1 MLKLIS
7 IVYFLLFILSFN
19 LVKGQSYYYK
29 NYTAD
34 NGLPSS
40 EAFHVIQDKKGFIWI
55 ATNQGVSRF
64 DGYEFTNYDTQSGLP
79 RNTILELFEDEIGR
93 IWFISIT
100 GELSYFENDSIHIY
114 PYNHL
119 ILEKNSKYQNSP
131 LKKSF
136 YTDSLNN
143 VYIGFNRN
151 ALVHISSE
159 GQSSYVEERDGGNRQ
174 VIKAMSNNH
183 VVFSSYYR
191 FLDGVEIQ
199 FEKEE
204 NDIIIDQEF
213 SFDIRFIACFI
224 KDGYL
229 FATKNRLFFLNKKGE
244 LSTFLFENDIL
255 WISEDEG
262 HNIWMGFM
270 QGGVKM
276 FSSGNFND
284 EKKEFLKSHS
294 ISSVLIDREKGCWV
308 STIEKGVYYFPMI
321 SIRNY
326 TNSSSIRFEKV
337 HQVEKVGGEIWFVGN
352 SNRLFEFSNTIKE
365 KMLLNPENKVDQ
377 YVFIKSIGD
386 TLLYSF
392 FGESKYR
399 SKVIYKK
406 REIWSHRRV
415 LRDIIVNDKNTII
428 ISSYKFINLNYIGNS
443 KNIRR
448 YRSDRYSNIYSLLQ
462 ISKNKILYGTNN
474 GLFQFSLATGKI
486 EPVDFSLLLRTRMNH
501 LVKDKKQ
508 DVVWIG
514 TKGEGLL
521 RLEGEKVSQVS
532 MKEGLLGNSVNHV
545 EQSDSILWLAT
556 NNGIVKLFLNDESN
570 FIYTKDSSSVLME
583 TFTRANGLMNNEI
596 YDIALNDGS
605 VYAGTNNGL
614 SYFKQELIGK
624 NNIAPPVYFTEI
636 KVMGKDT
643 LIQDSYE
650 LNYDQNYLEFNFVGL
665 SYQRENFLKYEYI
678 LEGVNSDWVETENR
692 SVQFPML
699 PPGDYVFKVKAY
711 NRSGVESEQV
721 QQVSFKINKAFYQT
735 LFFKMGIAFI
745 TLILLSLIFVYIF
758 YVKMREVKKRDL
770 VKDELNKFRQRALSA
785 QMNPHFIYNSLNS
798 VQSYILKNDREKSS
812 TYLAKFGKLMR
823 RILENSQ
830 NPVISL
836 HEEIEA
842 LKIYIEMELA
852 RFRDSF
858 KFYLTIDKDV
868 EISQINVPPLII
880 QPYVENAIH
889 HGLRMKKGEK
899 NLWIN
904 IFRQEDNVC
913 IVIEDDGIGR
923 KESQR
928 IRELSNNRLKSFG
941 TEITDK
947 RLNLFKELY
956 KNDVEI
962 KIVDIEDLNNESKK
976 GTRVEIYI
984 KSLD

>member
-40 EAFHVIQDKKGFIWI
+40 EVFHVIQDKKGFIWI

-64 DGYEFTNYDTQSGLP
+64 DGYEFTNFDTQSGLP
-79 RNTILELFEDEIGR
+79 RNTILEIFEDEIGR
-93 IWFISIT
+93 IWFISLT
-100 GELSYFENDSIHIY
+100 GELSWFENDSIHIY
-114 PYNHL
+114 LYNDV
-119 ILEKNSKYQNSP
+119 ILKKNSKNRSSP

-143 VYIGFNRN
+143 LYIGFNRN

-159 GQSSYVEERDGGNRQ
+159 GQSSYVEERDGSNRQ
-174 VIKAMSNNH
+174 VIKAMPNNH

-191 FLDGVEIQ
+191 SLDGVEIQ

-229 FATKNRLFFLNKKGE
+229 FATKNRLFFLNKNGE
-244 LSTFLFENDIL
+244 LSTFLFKNDIL
-255 WISEDEG
+255 WISEDED

-276 FSSGNFND
+276 FFSGNLND

-308 STIEKGVYYFPMI
+308 STIEKGVYYFPLI
-321 SIRNY
+321 NIKNY
-326 TNSSSIRFEKV
+326 TNSISIPFEKV
-337 HQVEKVGGEIWFVGN
+337 HQVEKVGEKIWFIGN
-352 SNRLFEFSNTIKE
+352 TNSLFEFSDTIKE
-365 KMLLNPENKVDQ
+365 KMPLNPEDKVDQ
-377 YVFIKSIGD
+377 YIFIKSIGD

-392 FGESKYR
+392 FGSSKYR
-399 SKVIYKK
+399 SKAIYKS
-406 REIWSHRRV
+406 REIWSHMRPSK
-415 LRDIIVNDKNTII
+415 DIVINDKNSII
-428 ISSYKFINLNYIGNS
+428 RSYKHINHNGNS
-443 KNIRR
+443 KNMGRS
-448 YRSDRYSNIYSLLQ
+448 YRSDRYSTIYSLLQ
-462 ISKNKILYGTNN
+462 ISKNKILFGTNN
-474 GLFQFSLATGKI
+474 GLFEFSLATEKI
-486 EPVDFSLLLRTRMNH
+486 KSVDFSPLLRTRINH
-501 LVKDKKQ
+501 IVKDKNS
-508 DVVWIG
+508 DIIWIG
-514 TKGEGLL
+514 TKGAGLL
-521 RLEGEKVSQVS
+521 RVQGERVEQITMVD
-532 MKEGLLGNSVNHV
+532 GLPGNSVNHI
-545 EQSDSILWLAT
+545 EQKDSILWLAT
-556 NNGIVKLFLNDESN
+556 NNGIAKVFLQKNGDFCFVKN
-570 FIYTKDSSSVLME
+570 SSSVLME
-583 TFTRANGLMNNEI
+583 TYTRANGLMNNEI
-596 YDIALNDGS
+596 YDIALNDGY

-614 SYFKQELIGK
+614 SYFKQELTGK

-721 QQVSFKINKAFYQT
+721 QQVSFKINKAYYQT
-735 LFFKMGIAFI
+735 VLFKIGIVFI
-745 TLILLSLIFVYIF
+745 TLILLSLIFAYIF
-758 YVKMREVKKRDL
+758 YVRMREVKKRDL

-812 TYLAKFGKLMR
+812 TYLSKFGKLMR

-868 EISQINVPPLII
+868 EISKISVPPLII

-904 IFRQEDNVC
+904 IFRQEDNIC

-928 IRELSNNRLKSFG
+928 IREHSNNRLKSFG

-962 KIVDIEDLNNESKK
+962 KIVDIEDLDNESKK

>member
-64 DGYEFTNYDTQSGLP
+64 DGYEFTNFDTHSGLP

-93 IWFISIT
+93 IWFVSLT
-100 GELSYFENDSIHIY
+100 GELSWFENDSIHVY
-114 PYNHL
+114 PYNNL
-119 ILEKNSKYQNSP
+119 IVDMNIRYQGRP

-136 YTDSLNN
+136 YVDSLNQ
-143 VYIGFNRN
+143 VYLGFNKRP
-151 ALVHISSE
+151 LIHITTTGE
-159 GQSSYVEERDGGNRQ
+159 LEEVKSKRGVDMQVLKEMPNR
-174 VIKAMSNNH
+174 KL
-183 VVFSSYYR
+183 VFSSYLNLIKG
-191 FLDGVEIQ
+191 FEIQ
-199 FEKEE
+199 IEDKP
-204 NDIIIDQEF
+204 DIIIRKEF
-213 SFDIRFIACFI
+213 KYIHRFIASTVQ
-224 KDGYL
+224 DGYVYARNNVL
-229 FATKNRLFFLNKKGE
+229 FYINNEKILKKYVFDK
-244 LSTFLFENDIL
+244 SII
-255 WISEDEG
+255 WISQDSIG
-262 HNIWMGFM
+262 NVWLGFM
-270 QGGVKM
+270 HGGAKV
-276 FSSGNFND
+276 FSNCDF
-284 EKKEFLKSHS
+284 S
-294 ISSVLIDREKGCWV
+294 ICLYELLMDYSVSSVVMDNEGGYWV
-308 STIEKGVYYFPMI
+308 SSIEKGVFYFPEI
-321 SIRNY
+321 NIKTYSDRNGIQFY
-326 TNSSSIRFEKV
+326 MVN
-337 HQVEKVGGEIWFVGN
+337 QVEEYKNEILFVGN
-352 SNRLFEFSNTIKE
+352 ANSLFKIDNESFNVKKLFNEINE
-365 KMLLNPENKVDQ
+365 INEYAML
-377 YVFIKSIGD
+377 KSMGD
-386 TLLYSF
+386 FLVYSF
-392 FGESKYR
+392 FGDLE
-399 SKVIYKK
+399 K
-406 REIWSHRRV
+406 R
-415 LRDIIVNDKNTII
+415 L
-428 ISSYKFINLNYIGNS
+428 F
-443 KNIRR
+443 
-448 YRSDRYSNIYSLLQ
+448 
-462 ISKNKILYGTNN
+462 ISKNGEKVWSHLELARDLIFVGRDSLIKSYRHVFFVDISKDNYGMPFKSGKFEDIFCLLELSKGKIWLGTEN
-474 GLFQFSLATGKI
+474 GLHEFSMATKEI
-486 EPVDFSLLLRTRMNH
+486 KPINFSSLLRNRINH
-501 LVKDKKQ
+501 IVKDKNS
-508 DVVWIG
+508 DIIWIG
-514 TKGEGLL
+514 TKGAGLL
-521 RLEGEKVSQVS
+521 RVQGETVEQITIVD
-532 MKEGLLGNSVNHV
+532 GLPGNSVNHI
-545 EQSDSILWLAT
+545 EQKDSILWLAT
-556 NNGIVKLFLNDESN
+556 NNGIAKVFLNKNGAFS
-570 FIYTKDSSSVLME
+570 FIDDSLKFNIE
-583 TFTRANGLMNNEI
+583 IFTRANGLMNNEI
-596 YDIALNDGS
+596 YDIALNEGY

-614 SYFKQELIGK
+614 SYFKQELTGK

-643 LIQDSYE
+643 SIQDSYE
-650 LNYDQNYLEFNFVGL
+650 LNSDQNYLEFNFVGL
-665 SYQRENFLKYEYI
+665 SYQRENSLKYEYI

-812 TYLAKFGKLMR
+812 TYLSKFGKLMR

-904 IFRQEDNVC
+904 IFRQEDNIC

-962 KIVDIEDLNNESKK
+962 KIVDIEDLDNESKK